1 MYTQREGVSAIIRSI
16 WKVGG
21 EPCHS
26 RDRSKNFISTS
37 RLTTAALLITRPL
50 EFSSIMAMRQTAQ
63 MLRKAFNPSFLT
75 SATRGP
81 AQVCVSRPRVYS
93 TESPKG
99 DTSKEAAT
107 ETFSENTADA
117 KSTKENSETPETVG
131 VDPNASKLQ
140 TTEKQ
145 LAEMKDKYIRQVAEY
160 RNLQTRTE
168 RDVANAKDFAIQK
181 FAKDLIESVDN
192 LERALE
198 TVPPEAR
205 DDKTKNAELVSL
217 YGGLKMTESILM
229 KTLERH
235 GLKKFTGMGEKFNP
249 NLHEVLYEAPIPDK
263 EAGTIM
269 QVQSTGYTLNGR
281 TIRAAKVGVVKSNDN

>member
-1 MYTQREGVSAIIRSI
+1 M
-16 WKVGG
+16 
-21 EPCHS
+21 
-26 RDRSKNFISTS
+26 
-37 RLTTAALLITRPL
+37 AL
-50 EFSSIMAMRQTAQ
+50 RQTGN
-63 MLRKAFNPSFLT
+63 MLRSVIRPSYLSSRT
-75 SATRGP
+75 PLAARP
-81 AQVCVSRPRVYS
+81 ICAQRRQYASD
-93 TESPKG
+93 TPK

-107 ETFSENTADA
+107 DTFSEGTADA
-117 KSTKENSETPETVG
+117 KSSQENSTTPETTG
-131 VDPNASKLQ
+131 VDPKPDTSSNAKMEAI
-140 TTEKQ
+140 EKS

-168 RDVANAKDFAIQK
+168 RDVASAKDFAIQK
-181 FAKDLIESVDN
+181 FAKDLIDSVDN

-198 TVPPEAR
+198 TVPTESR
-205 DDKTKNAELVSL
+205 EDKTKNPELVSL

-281 TIRAAKVGVVKSNDN
+281 TIRAAKVGVVKGSDN